1 MQGEL
6 PVMQK
11 QERISPLSRGS
22 SHIFFC
28 SSLPNMCSTS
38 IFPVS
43 VDRPDACPEHN
54 RLNMTHNNRFLRPG
68 CAKTNTTP
76 ARFGPV
82 TDLRTHSEMLVV
94 IKAGM

>member
-1 MQGEL
+1 MMQGEL

-22 SHIFFC
+22 SHIFLC

-43 VDRPDACPEHN
+43 VDRPDICPEHQ
-54 RLNMTHNNRFLRPG
+54 
-68 CAKTNTTP
+68 AKYDIITDSSI
-76 ARFGPV
+76 PV
-82 TDLRTHSEMLVV
+82 LKNKHH
-94 IKAGM
+94 AGSIWAVY